1 MDEDEDEG
9 EGRERRARTGLERGT
24 ARRGSRSVRRP
35 MARDN
40 KLYSGFVRHDYIL
53 AFSIED
59 EEGEP
64 GARLVEASLR
74 EAPGRGT
81 RSRPRRGR
89 ISNTLSPDE
98 MESTIAG
105 LLGEHDRATYYYLS
119 DSKRMFRV
127 VLG

>member
-1 MDEDEDEG
+1 M
-9 EGRERRARTGLERGT
+9 
-24 ARRGSRSVRRP
+24 P
-35 MARDN
+35 RDN

-53 AFSIED
+53 TFSIKD
-59 EEGEP
+59 EASR
-64 GARLVEASLR
+64 ARLVELCGGPWQGD
-74 EAPGRGT
+74 EVTPQT
-81 RSRPRRGR
+81 WE

>member
-1 MDEDEDEG
+1 
-9 EGRERRARTGLERGT
+9 
-24 ARRGSRSVRRP
+24 

-53 AFSIED
+53 TFSIED
-59 EEGEP
+59 
-64 GARLVEASLR
+64 AASRAKLVELCSGPWQGD
-74 EAPGRGT
+74 EVTPST
-81 RSRPRRGR
+81 WE

-98 MESTIAG
+98 MEATIG
-105 LLGEHDRATYYYLS
+105 DLLGERDRAAYYYLS

>member
-1 MDEDEDEG
+1 
-9 EGRERRARTGLERGT
+9 
-24 ARRGSRSVRRP
+24 

-53 AFSIED
+53 TFSIED
-59 EEGEP
+59 E
-64 GARLVEASLR
+64 ASRAKLVELCAGPWQGDEVTPSTW
-74 EAPGRGT
+74 E
-81 RSRPRRGR
+81 

-98 MESTIAG
+98 METTIVD
-105 LLGEHDRATYYYLS
+105 LLGERDRAAYYYLS